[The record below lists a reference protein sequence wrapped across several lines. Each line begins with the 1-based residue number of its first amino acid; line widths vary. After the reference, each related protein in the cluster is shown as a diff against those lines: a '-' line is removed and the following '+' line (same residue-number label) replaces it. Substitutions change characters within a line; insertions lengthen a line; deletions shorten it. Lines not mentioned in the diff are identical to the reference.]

1 MIAARVEGGVP
12 RYEGGEFP
20 GEELKVVVADFRV
33 DLERAMPERGR
44 ASLARRPRRAIQ
56 RFLAVADAGQ
66 HGHAQHGRVK
76 PSFAEPSERAEA
88 LTGRRGPGVR
98 PPHDVLV
105 DARDAEIDGEIGLP
119 VELAQHVDVP
129 DDQRTLRDDARRQR
143 TLHERLETPARQ
155 AVLPLDR
162 LVRIGRGTDR
172 ERTLAWLTKLVT
184 KDVGDVDAHLDVA
197 VEVRADVPL
206 AVARVIRPCKAV
218 GARMDAAEE
227 WIEAPFERH
236 AFDGVER
243 AFDLDLAVRGSR
255 HRSRPRNAS

>member
-1 MIAARVEGGVP
+1 M
-12 RYEGGEFP
+12 F
-20 GEELKVVVADFRV
+20 
-33 DLERAMPERGR
+33 
-44 ASLARRPRRAIQ
+44 
-56 RFLAVADAGQ
+56 GQ
-66 HGHAQHGRVK
+66 QLQHGR
-76 PSFAEPSERAEA
+76 A
-88 LTGRRGPGVR
+88 RGVHQHRTRTCHSGFSVVR
-98 PPHDVLV
+98 VHFVNRLG
-105 DARDAEIDGEIGLP
+105 IEIGLP